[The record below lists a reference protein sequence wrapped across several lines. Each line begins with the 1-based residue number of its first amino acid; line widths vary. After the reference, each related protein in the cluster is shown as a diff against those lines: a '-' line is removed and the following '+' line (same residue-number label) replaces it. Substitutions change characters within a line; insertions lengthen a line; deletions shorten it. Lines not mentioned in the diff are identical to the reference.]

1 LFNILVIGLGSIGK
15 RHVRNLLSLNYS
27 HVSVVTGKPLPAE
40 FEALAAYT
48 TIEEAFAANH
58 FNTAFICT
66 PTAQHLNSLFTLL
79 RYRVYNIYVEKPLS
93 NNMARVAEVLK
104 MAAGYPNNIKVGFDL
119 HFDPGIQQI
128 RSLLQQNAIGK
139 ILSAN
144 AFVGQ
149 YLPHWRPYEDHRKG
163 MSAKQATGGGVLLD
177 IVHEFDYLRWLT
189 GNVEA
194 VACWHTNSGALE
206 IETEEVAE
214 VLLKFGSGAIGTVH
228 LDYWQPSL
236 VRYCT
241 FTGTL
246 GSITANLA
254 KSHVSWA
261 LHNGT
266 TGEYNYAG
274 FERNDRFKEIVS
286 AFLENNTDDRLTT
299 LNDSLQSLLVVE
311 ASKRSSVTGNTV
323 TLSSIKTS

>member
-15 RHVRNLLSLNYS
+15 RHIRNLLSLQYTR
-27 HVSVVTGKPLPAE
+27 VSVVTGKPLPTE
-40 FEALAAYT
+40 FEALSAYT
-48 TIEEAFAANH
+48 TIEEAFASER

-66 PTAQHLNSLFTLL
+66 PTAQHFTSLFMLL
-79 RYRVYNIYVEKPLS
+79 QHQVENIYVEKPLS
-93 NNMARVAEVLK
+93 NNMGQVAEVLK
-104 MAAGYPNNIKVGFDL
+104 MAASYPNNIKVGYDL
-119 HFDPGIQQI
+119 HFDPGIQQM
-128 RSLLQQNAIGK
+128 RSLLQQNTIGK
-139 ILSAN
+139 ILAAN

-163 MSAKQATGGGVLLD
+163 MSAKQETGGGVLLD
-177 IVHEFDYLRWLT
+177 IVHEFDYLRWLA

-194 VACWHTNSGALE
+194 VACWHTNSGTLE

-228 LDYWQPSL
+228 LDYWQPTL

-241 FTGTL
+241 FTGTK

-261 LHNGT
+261 LHDGT
-266 TGEYNYAG
+266 TGEYNYSG
-274 FERNDRFKEIVS
+274 FERNDRFKEIVR

-299 LNDSLQSLLVVE
+299 LNESLQSLLVVE
-311 ASKRSSVTGNTV
+311 AAKLSSATGNTV
-323 TLSSIKTS
+323 ALCSIKNS

>member
-1 LFNILVIGLGSIGK
+1 MFKILVIGLGSIGK
-15 RHVRNLLSLNYS
+15 RHLRNLLALNYTQ
-27 HVSVVTGKPLPAE
+27 VSVVTSKQIPAE
-40 FEALAAYT
+40 FGALAAYT
-48 TIEEAFAANH
+48 TIKEAFAVEQ

-79 RYRVYNIYVEKPLS
+79 HHKVENIYVEKPLS
-93 NNMARVAEVLK
+93 NNMGQVAEVLK
-104 MAAGYPNNIKVGFDL
+104 MAAGYTNNIKVGYDL

-128 RSLLQQNAIGK
+128 RALLQQNAIGK

-149 YLPHWRPYEDHRKG
+149 YLPHWRPYEDHRQG

-177 IVHEFDYLRWLT
+177 IVHEFDYLRWLM
-189 GNVEA
+189 GNVAA
-194 VACWHTNSGALE
+194 VSCWHTNSGTLE

-214 VLLKFGSGAIGTVH
+214 VLLKFSNGAIGTVH
-228 LDYWQPSL
+228 LDYWQPTL

-241 FTGTL
+241 FTGTK

-254 KSHVSWA
+254 KSKVEWA
-261 LHNGT
+261 LHDGT

-274 FERNDRFKEIVS
+274 FERNDRFKEVVR

-311 ASKRSSVTGNTV
+311 ASKRSSETGNTV
-323 TLSSIKTS
+323 SLSSIKNS